1 VATFEL
7 DARRA
12 PRRRLAA
19 ARAAYLREVRE
30 RFRSGAWQ
38 VRYRRRI
45 AQADALVVIVTAL
58 TADLAR
64 VSVLTRDGGPGPGL
78 ADRAVVVGVLAVAW
92 SLALSLS
99 RAYDVRV
106 YGSGPTEYQ
115 RVFDAS
121 WKLFSLLALMTLLLP
136 RPGLRAFLLV
146 AFTLGVVALLL
157 ERWGWRALLHRRR
170 AFGDCTTSVLA
181 IGLRDQAER
190 LVREMNERPGSG
202 YQVIGVCV
210 PTADVRP
217 GERILGVP
225 VLGDLRTAGTIAAEV
240 GADCV
245 AVSGSDR
252 ITADVVRRLGWELE
266 PAGVDLMLTTELADV
281 AGPRITVT
289 PAQSVALLHVDAPR
303 FAGPKYVIKTV
314 IDWVG
319 AAILTAVLLPALALV
334 GLAVVLSSPGGMFYT
349 QHRVGRGGTTFPM
362 IKFRTMRL
370 GADREVDVLTA
381 ADDGNGVLFKRR
393 DDPRLTPVGRLLR
406 RYSLDELPQLFNV
419 LAGQMS
425 LVGPRPPLPHEV
437 SRYEARMLRR
447 LLVKPGITGLW
458 QVGGRSDLSWE
469 ESVRLDVYYVE
480 NWTPFGDLL
489 ILARTAKAVLGGRG
503 AY

>member
-1 VATFEL
+1 MATFAL
-7 DARRA
+7 DVRRS
-12 PRRRLAA
+12 PRRRLAV

-30 RFRSGAWQ
+30 RFRSAGWQ
-38 VRYRRRI
+38 VRYRRRLV
-45 AQADALVVIVTAL
+45 QADAVVVLATAL
-58 TADLAR
+58 AADLAR
-64 VSVLTRDGGPGPGL
+64 VWLLTRDGAPGPSL
-78 ADRAVVVGVLAVAW
+78 VDRLVVVGTLALAW
-92 SLALSLS
+92 VLALSLS
-99 RAYDVRV
+99 RAYDVRI

-115 RVFDAS
+115 RVFDAA
-121 WKLFSLLALMTLLLP
+121 WRLFSLLALVALLLP

-146 AFTLGVVALLL
+146 AFPLGVITLLL
-157 ERWGWRALLHRRR
+157 ERWAWRAVLHKRR
-170 AFGDCTTSVLA
+170 ATGGCTTSVLA

-202 YQVIGVCV
+202 YQVVGVCV
-210 PTADVRP
+210 PTSDVRP
-217 GERILGVP
+217 GEKILGVP
-225 VLGDLRTAGTIAAEV
+225 VLGDLQTAGTIATEV

-245 AVSGSDR
+245 AVSGSDH

-266 PAGVDLMLTTELADV
+266 PAGVDLMLAAELADV

-303 FAGPKYVIKTV
+303 FAGPKYVVKTV

-319 AAILTAVLLPALALV
+319 AAILTAALLPALAIV
-334 GLAVVLSSPGGMFYT
+334 GATVVLTSPGGMFYT
-349 QHRVGRGGTTFPM
+349 QRRVGRGGTTFPM
-362 IKFRTMRL
+362 IKFRTMRT
-370 GADREVDVLTA
+370 GADRETDVLA
-381 ADDGNGVLFKRR
+381 GANDGNGVLFKRR
-393 DDPRLTPVGRLLR
+393 DDPRLTTVGRVLR

-437 SRYEARMLRR
+437 SKYEARMLRR